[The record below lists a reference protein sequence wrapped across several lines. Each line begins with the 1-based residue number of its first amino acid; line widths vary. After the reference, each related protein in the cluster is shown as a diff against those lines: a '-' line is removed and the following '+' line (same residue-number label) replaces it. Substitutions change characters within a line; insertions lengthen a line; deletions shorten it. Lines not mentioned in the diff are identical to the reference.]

1 MSLWG
6 QRFHHTAKMSE
17 PIREQALRNGYK
29 KLDFLVTLRN
39 QAIMYVSSEDIGTY
53 ASFVHLPPPTP
64 DETESSDS
72 WEHGSEGASEA
83 TTEHESGQEQENNE
97 EDPWDAQASASAAA
111 ADELDAID
119 SPDDTGSD
127 EPAEDDDTI
136 NDTEAAEKEA
146 FDRDMVILA
155 AAIASGPPPAE
166 SSTTSNAAEAFTIN
180 TTTAEGSVT
189 TNKWLTNGPGSNEG
203 SKGRSSGQSMDVDT
217 VSPTDT
223 EGTNP
228 EWLTNTPGSPYD
240 NEATTSSNN
249 GNSRS
254 QTDEGYVTAAQE
266 DGDADAD
273 ADSDG
278 EVEDNPARFNN
289 IHFPFYMRPST
300 LFDTPPTWAE
310 QYKKFFDKAFEVWS
324 AFFHNRAPRPL
335 WARLEDPR
343 THEAAVK
350 RYNLIN
356 LGLYPC
362 VTVDHL
368 IELKRRIGD
377 VAHFCDWMQGNM
389 REIEFDKD
397 LRKDIIHTYPS
408 NSPLRLRTRGLGSSL
423 RYVTHVD
430 EGWADSED
438 NWGMPPPMKK
448 RNLMQLHSS
457 QNTTW

>member
-1 MSLWG
+1 
-6 QRFHHTAKMSE
+6 MSE

-39 QAIMYVSSEDIGTY
+39 QAIMYASSEDIGIY
-53 ASFVHLPPPTP
+53 ASFIHLPSPTFEEAESLH
-64 DETESSDS
+64 ETSSD
-72 WEHGSEGASEA
+72 EA
-83 TTEHESGQEQENNE
+83 TIEHESDQEQENNE
-97 EDPWDAQASASAAA
+97 EDPWDAQAAASAAA
-111 ADELDAID
+111 ADELEAVD

-127 EPAEDDDTI
+127 EPAEDDDTR

-146 FDRDMVILA
+146 FDSDMVILA

-166 SSTTSNAAEAFTIN
+166 SSTTSNAAEAPTIN
-180 TTTAEGSVT
+180 TTTAESSVN
-189 TNKWLTNGPGSNEG
+189 TNKWLTNGPGSNKG
-203 SKGRSSGQSMDVDT
+203 SNSQSLDHESMDVET

-223 EGTNP
+223 EGTEGTNQ

-240 NEATTSSNN
+240 KEVTTSSNN
-249 GNSRS
+249 GNSTS
-254 QTDEGYVTAAQE
+254 QADEGYVTAAQE

-273 ADSDG
+273 SDG
-278 EVEDNPARFNN
+278 EVEDNPARSNN

-310 QYKKFFDKAFEVWS
+310 QYKKFFEKAFEVWS

-335 WARLEDPR
+335 RARLEDPR

-377 VAHFCDWMQGNM
+377 VAHFCDWMKGNM

-397 LRKDIIHTYPS
+397 LRKDTIHTYPS

-438 NWGMPPPMKK
+438 NWGMPPMKK
-448 RNLMQLHSS
+448 RSLMQFHSS

>member
-1 MSLWG
+1 MGTRSLT
-6 QRFHHTAKMSE
+6 FSLLFEIK
-17 PIREQALRNGYK
+17 PLC
-29 KLDFLVTLRN
+29 
-39 QAIMYVSSEDIGTY
+39 
-53 ASFVHLPPPTP
+53 
-64 DETESSDS
+64 SDS

-83 TTEHESGQEQENNE
+83 TTENESDQEQENNE
-97 EDPWDAQASASAAA
+97 DDPWDAQASASAAA

-127 EPAEDDDTI
+127 EPAEDDDTR

-180 TTTAEGSVT
+180 TTTAEGSAT

-254 QTDEGYVTAAQE
+254 QTDKGYVTAAQE

-273 ADSDG
+273 ANSDG

-335 WARLEDPR
+335 RARLEDPR

-368 IELKRRIGD
+368 IELERRIGD

-397 LRKDIIHTYPS
+397 LRNDIIHTYPS

-448 RNLMQLHSS
+448 RNLMQFRSS

>member
-1 MSLWG
+1 
-6 QRFHHTAKMSE
+6 
-17 PIREQALRNGYK
+17 
-29 KLDFLVTLRN
+29 
-39 QAIMYVSSEDIGTY
+39 
-53 ASFVHLPPPTP
+53 
-64 DETESSDS
+64 
-72 WEHGSEGASEA
+72 
-83 TTEHESGQEQENNE
+83 
-97 EDPWDAQASASAAA
+97 
-111 ADELDAID
+111 
-119 SPDDTGSD
+119 
-127 EPAEDDDTI
+127 
-136 NDTEAAEKEA
+136 
-146 FDRDMVILA
+146 MVILA

-189 TNKWLTNGPGSNEG
+189 TNKCLTNGPGSNEG
-203 SKGRSSGQSMDVDT
+203 SKGRSSGQSMDVNT

-249 GNSRS
+249 GNSPS
-254 QTDEGYVTAAQE
+254 QADEGYVTAVQE
-266 DGDADAD
+266 DGDAD

-278 EVEDNPARFNN
+278 EVGDNPARSNN

-300 LFDTPPTWAE
+300 LFDTPPTWTE

-335 WARLEDPR
+335 RARLEDPR

-377 VAHFCDWMQGNM
+377 VAHFCDWMKGNM